1 MSRGFTVLYQRLFI
15 FILMMISFSSN
26 AASLANKIDSF
37 KKEFKKKDAVEIY
50 DIRLIQKEYP
60 TVLLS
65 PDTLLPQ
72 TASYPFKYIKQLY
85 NSANKCSGPWPVS
98 PLVGEPL
105 VLVRALCQGIKLPT
119 SWFARS
125 GMIHPGGGSYAYRY
139 AQMYPSRKDSLAKFM
154 HIKERVVA
162 PKGTLLHHLQTMDDN
177 AIRAIISGSD
187 TIIADGL
194 LWIRKGSRYYLY
206 PMKLKEQNLN
216 KFDLEM
222 ALFQQDSNCYVR
234 NGNVCWTEKSDS
246 QTLSYVVLCLVFI
259 NLCLA
264 IGWGISQWNSKRR
277 DMKSRMLVLQILT
290 HELRTPIASLALTV
304 EGFRRQFESLP
315 ESLYDEFRR
324 LCEDSRRLRQL
335 AEASK
340 DYLQSDDKGFSTE
353 WIPSVEE
360 WLGYRCEEYREAVTF
375 KINYDA
381 SVKVNIYWLGNCIDN
396 LISNAHKYGVPPV
409 ILNVTMEPKKL
420 RIEVIDSGSL
430 TKANWKELKTPFVS
444 KAGLGLG
451 LTIVES
457 MIKRMGGSMTLQ
469 GPPTTFI
476 LEIPCETNNP
486 TC

>member
-1 MSRGFTVLYQRLFI
+1 MLDR
-15 FILMMISFSSN
+15 
-26 AASLANKIDSF
+26 
-37 KKEFKKKDAVEIY
+37 
-50 DIRLIQKEYP
+50 
-60 TVLLS
+60 
-65 PDTLLPQ
+65 
-72 TASYPFKYIKQLY
+72 
-85 NSANKCSGPWPVS
+85 
-98 PLVGEPL
+98 
-105 VLVRALCQGIKLPT
+105 
-119 SWFARS
+119 
-125 GMIHPGGGSYAYRY
+125 
-139 AQMYPSRKDSLAKFM
+139 
-154 HIKERVVA
+154 
-162 PKGTLLHHLQTMDDN
+162 
-177 AIRAIISGSD
+177 
-187 TIIADGL
+187 
-194 LWIRKGSRYYLY
+194 
-206 PMKLKEQNLN
+206 
-216 KFDLEM
+216 
-222 ALFQQDSNCYVR
+222 
-234 NGNVCWTEKSDS
+234 KSDS

-409 ILNVTMEPKKL
+409 ILNVTIEPKKL
-420 RIEVIDSGSL
+420 IIEVIDSGSL

-457 MIKRMGGSMTLQ
+457 MIKRMG
-469 GPPTTFI
+469 
-476 LEIPCETNNP
+476 EA
-486 TC
+486 

>member
-1 MSRGFTVLYQRLFI
+1 LIDKRLLFS
-15 FILMMISFSSN
+15 LLLVISFPSY
-26 AASLANKIDSF
+26 AVSLATKIDSF
-37 KKEFKKKDAVEIY
+37 KKAFKKEQATEIY

-72 TASYPFKYIKQLY
+72 TASYPYSQLQKLY
-85 NSANKCSGPWPVS
+85 KNAQTCTGPWPVS

-105 VLVRALCQGIKLPT
+105 VLIRALCKGIKLPT
-119 SWFARS
+119 NWFARS

-139 AQMYPSRKDSLAKFM
+139 VQAHPNRLTQLEPYM
-154 HIKERVVA
+154 HIKERALGVE
-162 PKGTLLHHLQTMDDN
+162 GTLLHHLQEMDDT

-187 TIIADGL
+187 TIIADKL

-206 PMKLKEQNLN
+206 PLSLKQKNLD
-216 KFDLEM
+216 KFELDM
-222 ALFQQDSNCYVR
+222 AEFKQGDNCYVR
-234 NGNVCWTEKSDS
+234 NGNVCWQEESNSK
-246 QTLSYVVLCLVFI
+246 TLFYIVLFLVFA

-264 IGWGISQWNSKRR
+264 VGWGISQWNGKRR
-277 DMKSRMLVLQILT
+277 EMKSRMLVLQILT
-290 HELRTPIASLALTV
+290 HELRTPIASLGLTV

-340 DYLQSDDKGFSTE
+340 DYLQSDDKGFATE

-360 WLGYRCEEYREAVTF
+360 WLSYRCMEYRQPVQF
-375 KINYDA
+375 KINKDSA
-381 SVKVNIYWLGNCIDN
+381 IRVNIYWLGNCIDN
-396 LISNAHKYGVPPV
+396 LISNAHKYGVQPV
-409 ILNVTMEPKKL
+409 VLSVTVENKKL
-420 RIEVIDSGSL
+420 KIEVIDGGQL

-457 MIKRMGGSMTLQ
+457 MIKRMGGTMTLQ

-476 LEIPCETNNP
+476 LEIPCETDNP

>member
-1 MSRGFTVLYQRLFI
+1 
-15 FILMMISFSSN
+15 MINKRFLLSLLLLISSSLH
-26 AASLANKIDSF
+26 AESLATKIDSF
-37 KKEFKKKDAVEIY
+37 KKAFKKQQAVEIY

-65 PDTLLPQ
+65 PDTILPQ
-72 TASYPFKYIKQLY
+72 TASYPFKQLQQLY
-85 NSANKCSGPWPVS
+85 KNALTCTGPWPVS

-105 VLVRALCQGIKLPT
+105 VLIRAICKGIKLPN

-139 AQMYPSRKDSLAKFM
+139 VEQYPQKLGDLEQYM
-154 HIKERVVA
+154 HIKERPLA
-162 PKGTLLHHLQTMDDN
+162 QEGTLLHHLQKMDDK

-187 TIIADGL
+187 TIIADKL

-206 PMKLKEQNLN
+206 PVDLKLKYLD
-216 KFDLEM
+216 KFDLDMSVFE
-222 ALFQQDSNCYVR
+222 QGDNCYVK
-234 NGNVCWTEKSDS
+234 NGNVCWKDESNS
-246 QTLSYVVLCLVFI
+246 QALFFIVLFLVFA
-259 NLCLA
+259 NLSLA
-264 IGWGISQWNSKRR
+264 IGWGISQWNGKRR
-277 DMKSRMLVLQILT
+277 EMKSRMLVLQILT
-290 HELRTPIASLALTV
+290 HELRTPIASLGLTV

-340 DYLQSDDKGFSTE
+340 DYLQSDDKGLSTE

-360 WLGYRCEEYREAVTF
+360 WLCYRCMEYSKPVEF
-375 KINYDA
+375 KINKDSA
-381 SVKVNIYWLGNCIDN
+381 IKVNIYWLGNCIDN
-396 LISNAHKYGVPPV
+396 LISNAHKYGIEPV
-409 ILNVTMEPKKL
+409 LLNVTVANKHLK
-420 RIEVIDSGSL
+420 IEVIDGGQL
-430 TKANWKELKTPFVS
+430 TKTNWKELKTPFVS

-457 MIKRMGGSMTLQ
+457 MIKRMGGTMTLQ

-476 LEIPCETNNP
+476 LEIPCETDNP

>member
-1 MSRGFTVLYQRLFI
+1 
-15 FILMMISFSSN
+15 MINKRFLLPFLLLTSFSSH
-26 AASLANKIDSF
+26 AVSLASKIDSF
-37 KKEFKKKDAVEIY
+37 KKAFKKEQAVEIY

-72 TASYPFKYIKQLY
+72 TASYPYRQLQKLY
-85 NSANKCSGPWPVS
+85 TSAQTCSGPWPVS
-98 PLVGEPL
+98 PAVGEPL
-105 VLVRALCQGIKLPT
+105 VIVRALCKGITLPT

-139 AQMYPSRKDSLAKFM
+139 AQAFPERTEQLATYM
-154 HIKERVVA
+154 HIKERKRA
-162 PKGTLLHHLQTMDDN
+162 EEGTLLHHLQMMDDN
-177 AIRAIISGSD
+177 EIRAIISGSD
-187 TIIADGL
+187 TIIADKL
-194 LWIRKGSRYYLY
+194 LWLRKGSRYYLY
-206 PMKLKEQNLN
+206 PMELKRRNLD
-216 KFDLEM
+216 KYDLEM
-222 ALFQQDSNCYVR
+222 SIFQQGDNCYVKS
-234 NGNVCWTEKSDS
+234 GNVCWLEESNSK
-246 QTLSYVVLCLVFI
+246 TLSFVVLFLVFA

-264 IGWGISQWNSKRR
+264 IGWGISRWNGKRR
-277 DMKSRMLVLQILT
+277 DMRSRMLVLQILT
-290 HELRTPIASLALTV
+290 HELRTPIASLGLTV

-340 DYLQSDDKGFSTE
+340 DYLQSEDKGFSTE

-360 WLGYRCEEYREAVTF
+360 WLSYRCMEYSQPVEF
-375 KINYDA
+375 KLSKDSA
-381 SVKVNIYWLGNCIDN
+381 VKVNIYWLGNCIDN
-396 LISNAHKYGVPPV
+396 LISNAHKYGIQPV
-409 ILNVTMEPKKL
+409 ILNVIVENKKL
-420 RIEVIDSGSL
+420 RIEVIDGGQL

-444 KAGLGLG
+444 EAGLGLG

-457 MIKRMGGSMTLQ
+457 MIKRMGGTMTLQ

-476 LEIPCETNNP
+476 LEIPCETDNP

>member
-1 MSRGFTVLYQRLFI
+1 
-15 FILMMISFSSN
+15 MINKRFLVSLLLLIGFSSQ
-26 AASLANKIDSF
+26 AESLATKIDSF
-37 KKEFKKKDAVEIY
+37 KKAFKKQQAVEIY

-72 TASYPFKYIKQLY
+72 TASYPFKQLQQLY
-85 NSANKCSGPWPVS
+85 KNAQNCTGPWPVS

-105 VLVRALCQGIKLPT
+105 VLIRAICKGISLPT

-139 AQMYPSRKDSLAKFM
+139 VEKFPKKLTSLAPYM
-154 HIKERVVA
+154 HIKERPLA
-162 PKGTLLHHLQTMDDN
+162 QKGTLLRHLQKMDDN
-177 AIRAIISGSD
+177 AIKAIISGSD
-187 TIIADGL
+187 TIIADQL

-206 PMKLKEQNLN
+206 PIALKLQNLD
-216 KFDLEM
+216 KFDLDMSE
-222 ALFQQDSNCYVR
+222 FNQGDNCYVR
-234 NGNVCWTEKSDS
+234 NGNVCWQDESNS
-246 QTLSYVVLCLVFI
+246 QMLSYIVLFLI
-259 NLCLA
+259 LANLCLA

-277 DMKSRMLVLQILT
+277 EMKSQMLVLQILT
-290 HELRTPIASLALTV
+290 HELRTPIASLGLTV

-340 DYLQSDDKGFSTE
+340 DYLQSDDKGFSTD

-360 WLGYRCEEYREAVTF
+360 WLSYRCMEYSQPVAF
-375 KINYDA
+375 KINKDSA
-381 SVKVNIYWLGNCIDN
+381 IKVNIYWLGNCIDN
-396 LISNAHKYGVPPV
+396 LISNAHKYGIQPV
-409 ILNVTMEPKKL
+409 TLNVTVENKNIK
-420 RIEVIDSGSL
+420 IEVIDGGQL

-457 MIKRMGGSMTLQ
+457 MIKRMGGTMILQ

-476 LEIPCETNNP
+476 LEIPCETDNP
-486 TC
+486 TR